1 MEIGKKIRKIRELRN
16 FSQEYVAIQL
26 GISQVA
32 YSKIE
37 TGLTRLDL
45 KRLIKIAETLDIDT
59 FTLIN
64 FDNRCIFSNN
74 NSNNQ
79 GGGNIVNHYHA
90 EKSEKRLLIE
100 RVEKVEHEIAKLNEK
115 IDKLFGGGF

>member
-79 GGGNIVNHYHA
+79 GGGILLTIIMLKKA
-90 EKSEKRLLIE
+90 KRGSLL
-100 RVEKVEHEIAKLNEK
+100 R
-115 IDKLFGGGF
+115 G

>member
-79 GGGNIVNHYHA
+79 GGGEYC
-90 EKSEKRLLIE
+90 
-100 RVEKVEHEIAKLNEK
+100 
-115 IDKLFGGGF
+115 